1 MTGTE
6 NSVETRLHQIEEELG
21 HLASSIEKRMESS
34 AEKTDARLSNL
45 EQKLEAVTTKLA
57 QLEGAIMVL
66 GRNNSSGQRP
76 KNRSYSNQ
84 YYPRVPPQLQPFQA
98 ENLALRLVTDVAT
111 LRDKRETL
119 TDQEFVR
126 WCKDRDQAR
135 YGLAL

>member
-1 MTGTE
+1 
-6 NSVETRLHQIEEELG
+6 
-21 HLASSIEKRMESS
+21 MESS